1 MQRPFTPRRPDYES
15 SKLAV
20 VFFGL
25 ISTLLVLLPL
35 PLFHRAMHQTYV
47 VVSLQLTG
55 STSSKSEPC
64 QSKMRQS
71 IDNDEE
77 DELERVMRLLASKGY
92 AVVKIPVELR
102 AVIMDLFALEKQFFQ
117 RPREMRNQPLFKPL
131 VSDQG
136 YTKAP
141 QLKER
146 MRVRFYKEEDCEGRP
161 IDKESFEV
169 DFKEKCFAAFAAMNN
184 FLQDLIISLA
194 QQRGI
199 PNESILSVLD
209 WPLNT
214 LPTGGVTSSILD
226 LFHYY
231 NHSEH
236 EMNDGSEL
244 ALKHNIGPHTDNS
257 ILTMV
262 PMAEVSGLQ
271 IWDVEELR
279 WVDMEDQTFEASW
292 EEKLH
297 GSYAVVFTGDSIE
310 ALTDKLFSSTLH
322 RVVRTSTKS
331 FTP

>member
-1 MQRPFTPRRPDYES
+1 MQQ
-15 SKLAV
+15 AN
-20 VFFGL
+20 
-25 ISTLLVLLPL
+25 
-35 PLFHRAMHQTYV
+35 H
-47 VVSLQLTG
+47 
-55 STSSKSEPC
+55 
-64 QSKMRQS
+64 
-71 IDNDEE
+71 DEE

-184 FLQDLIISLA
+184 FLQDLIFSLA
-194 QQRGI
+194 EQRGI
-199 PNESILSVLD
+199 PNEYILSVLD

-279 WVDMEDQTFEASW
+279 WVDMEDQTFEASLG
-292 EEKLH
+292 EKLH
-297 GSYAVVFTGDSIE
+297 GNYAVVFTGDSIE
-310 ALTDKLFSSTLH
+310 ALTDKLFSATLH
-322 RVVRTSTKS
+322 RVVRPTKS
-331 FTP
+331 FTALSTEYVVSKKVQNTQPRYSITFKLAALPSGITRPFVKSNEVS